1 MVLMAL
7 ALGLSLPAMA
17 SEKVIDMYKSDNCG
31 CCSLWGKAM
40 EKDGFE
46 VRTHVM
52 NDQALS
58 ALKEKHAIP
67 AGLRSC
73 HTAVAGNLIIEG
85 HVPATTIHKAMQSGS
100 GIYGLATPVCQQEV
114 LEWRWEPEKRLTM
127 LSHSH
132 RMEVKSLPA
141 NRIVSG
147 TADNGTP
154 VAGTPVPAIFVVIAS
169 MTYPEDRRCFGM
181 HKESYC
187 EK

>member
-1 MVLMAL
+1 MKKVVLMAL

-17 SEKVIDMYKSDNCG
+17 SEKVIDMYKSENCG

-100 GIYGLATPVCQQEV
+100 GIYGLATPRYASRKS
-114 LEWRWEPEKRLTM
+114 WNGDGSPKRGLRCYRILTGW
-127 LSHSH
+127 
-132 RMEVKSLPA
+132 K
-141 NRIVSG
+141 
-147 TADNGTP
+147 
-154 VAGTPVPAIFVVIAS
+154 
-169 MTYPEDRRCFGM
+169 
-181 HKESYC
+181 
-187 EK
+187 

>member
-1 MVLMAL
+1 MKKVVLIAL

-17 SEKVIDMYKSDNCG
+17 SEKVIDMYKSENCG

-46 VRTHVM
+46 VRTHIM

-100 GIYGLATPVCQQEV
+100 GIYGLATPGMPAGS
-114 LEWRWEPEKRLTM
+114 LG
-127 LSHSH
+127 
-132 RMEVKSLPA
+132 MEMGARKEA
-141 NRIVSG
+141 Y
-147 TADNGTP
+147 D
-154 VAGTPVPAIFVVIAS
+154 VIAFS
-169 MTYPEDRRCFGM
+169 PDGSKKVFQRIE
-181 HKESYC
+181 
-187 EK
+187 

>member
-1 MVLMAL
+1 MKKVVLMAL

-17 SEKVIDMYKSDNCG
+17 SEKVIDMYKSENCG

-58 ALKEKHAIP
+58 ALKEKHAVP

-85 HVPATTIHKAMQSGS
+85 GTVAKLAMRQPFVLFK
-100 GIYGLATPVCQQEV
+100 GLTFQKLC
-114 LEWRWEPEKRLTM
+114 L
-127 LSHSH
+127 
-132 RMEVKSLPA
+132 
-141 NRIVSG
+141 
-147 TADNGTP
+147 
-154 VAGTPVPAIFVVIAS
+154 
-169 MTYPEDRRCFGM
+169 
-181 HKESYC
+181 
-187 EK
+187 

>member
-1 MVLMAL
+1 MKKVVLMAL

-17 SEKVIDMYKSDNCG
+17 SEKVIDMYKSENCG

-58 ALKEKHAIP
+58 ALKEKHAVP

-85 HVPATTIHKAMQSGS
+85 HVPAQRYIRQCSLVQ
-100 GIYGLATPVCQQEV
+100 IYGLATPVCQQEV
-114 LEWRWEPEKRLTM
+114 REWRWGPKRGLRCYRILT
-127 LSHSH
+127 
-132 RMEVKSLPA
+132 
-141 NRIVSG
+141 G
-147 TADNGTP
+147 GQ
-154 VAGTPVPAIFVVIAS
+154 
-169 MTYPEDRRCFGM
+169 
-181 HKESYC
+181 
-187 EK
+187 

>member
-1 MVLMAL
+1 MKKVVLMAL

-17 SEKVIDMYKSDNCG
+17 SEKVIDMYKSENCG

-100 GIYGLATPVCQQEV
+100 GIYGLATRYASRKSWNGDGSP
-114 LEWRWEPEKRLTM
+114 KRGLRCYRILTGW
-127 LSHSH
+127 
-132 RMEVKSLPA
+132 K
-141 NRIVSG
+141 
-147 TADNGTP
+147 
-154 VAGTPVPAIFVVIAS
+154 
-169 MTYPEDRRCFGM
+169 
-181 HKESYC
+181 
-187 EK
+187 

>member
-1 MVLMAL
+1 MKKVVLMAL
-7 ALGLSLPAMA
+7 ALGLSLPVMA
-17 SEKVIDMYKSDNCG
+17 SEKVIDMYKSENCG

-58 ALKEKHAIP
+58 ALKEKHASP

-100 GIYGLATPVCQQEV
+100 GIYGLATPGMPVGS
-114 LEWRWEPEKRLTM
+114 PG
-127 LSHSH
+127 
-132 RMEVKSLPA
+132 MEMGARKEA
-141 NRIVSG
+141 Y
-147 TADNGTP
+147 D
-154 VAGTPVPAIFVVIAS
+154 VIAFS
-169 MTYPEDRRCFGM
+169 PDGSKKVFQRIE
-181 HKESYC
+181 
-187 EK
+187 

>member
-1 MVLMAL
+1 MKKVVLMAL

-100 GIYGLATPVCQQEV
+100 SRHPRYASRKSWNGDGSPKRGLRCY
-114 LEWRWEPEKRLTM
+114 RILTGW
-127 LSHSH
+127 
-132 RMEVKSLPA
+132 K
-141 NRIVSG
+141 
-147 TADNGTP
+147 
-154 VAGTPVPAIFVVIAS
+154 
-169 MTYPEDRRCFGM
+169 
-181 HKESYC
+181 
-187 EK
+187 

>member
-1 MVLMAL
+1 MKKVVLMAL

-17 SEKVIDMYKSDNCG
+17 SEKVIDMYKSENCG

-58 ALKEKHAIP
+58 ALKEKHAVP

-100 GIYGLATPVCQQEV
+100 GIYGLATPG
-114 LEWRWEPEKRLTM
+114 
-127 LSHSH
+127 
-132 RMEVKSLPA
+132 
-141 NRIVSG
+141 IVSRKSW
-147 TADNGTP
+147 NGDGSP
-154 VAGTPVPAIFVVIAS
+154 KRGL
-169 MTYPEDRRCFGM
+169 RCYRILTGW
-181 HKESYC
+181 K
-187 EK
+187 

>member
-1 MVLMAL
+1 MKKVVLMAL

-17 SEKVIDMYKSDNCG
+17 SEKVIDMYKSENCG

-100 GIYGLATPVCQQEV
+100 GIYGLATPGMPAGSPV
-114 LEWRWEPEKRLTM
+114 
-127 LSHSH
+127 
-132 RMEVKSLPA
+132 MEMGARKEA
-141 NRIVSG
+141 Y
-147 TADNGTP
+147 D
-154 VAGTPVPAIFVVIAS
+154 VIAFS
-169 MTYPEDRRCFGM
+169 PDGSKKVFQRIE
-181 HKESYC
+181 
-187 EK
+187 

>member
-1 MVLMAL
+1 MKKVVLMAL

-17 SEKVIDMYKSDNCG
+17 SEKVIDMYKSENCG

-85 HVPATTIHKAMQSGS
+85 HVPATTIHKAMQSG
-100 GIYGLATPVCQQEV
+100 CC
-114 LEWRWEPEKRLTM
+114 
-127 LSHSH
+127 
-132 RMEVKSLPA
+132 
-141 NRIVSG
+141 
-147 TADNGTP
+147 
-154 VAGTPVPAIFVVIAS
+154 VALHCHFS
-169 MTYPEDRRCFGM
+169 Q
-181 HKESYC
+181 
-187 EK
+187 

>member
-1 MVLMAL
+1 MVTVAL

-17 SEKVIDMYKSDNCG
+17 SEKVIDMYKSENCG

-100 GIYGLATPVCQQEV
+100 GIYGLATPGM
-114 LEWRWEPEKRLTM
+114 PAG
-127 LSHSH
+127 SP
-132 RMEVKSLPA
+132 RMEMGARKEA
-141 NRIVSG
+141 Y
-147 TADNGTP
+147 D
-154 VAGTPVPAIFVVIAS
+154 VIAFS
-169 MTYPEDRRCFGM
+169 PEGS
-181 HKESYC
+181 KKSSSESNSQRNG
-187 EK
+187 

>member
-1 MVLMAL
+1 MKKVVLMAL

-17 SEKVIDMYKSDNCG
+17 SEKVIDMYKSENCG

-85 HVPATTIHKAMQSGS
+85 HVPAATIHKAMQSGS
-100 GIYGLATPVCQQEV
+100 VYTVSPPRYASRKSG
-114 LEWRWEPEKRLTM
+114 
-127 LSHSH
+127 
-132 RMEVKSLPA
+132 MEMGARKEA
-141 NRIVSG
+141 Y
-147 TADNGTP
+147 D
-154 VAGTPVPAIFVVIAS
+154 VIAFS
-169 MTYPEDRRCFGM
+169 PDGSKKVFQRIE
-181 HKESYC
+181 
-187 EK
+187 

>member
-1 MVLMAL
+1 MKKVVLMAL

-17 SEKVIDMYKSDNCG
+17 SEKVIDMYKSENCG

-85 HVPATTIHKAMQSGS
+85 HVPATTIHKALQSGS
-100 GIYGLATPVCQQEV
+100 GIYGLATPG
-114 LEWRWEPEKRLTM
+114 M
-127 LSHSH
+127 
-132 RMEVKSLPA
+132 PA
-141 NRIVSG
+141 GSPGREMG
-147 TADNGTP
+147 ARKEAYD
-154 VAGTPVPAIFVVIAS
+154 VIAFS
-169 MTYPEDRRCFGM
+169 PDGSKKVFQRIE
-181 HKESYC
+181 
-187 EK
+187 

>member
-1 MVLMAL
+1 
-7 ALGLSLPAMA
+7 
-17 SEKVIDMYKSDNCG
+17 
-31 CCSLWGKAM
+31 M

-114 LEWRWEPEKRLTM
+114 RNGDGSPKRGLRCYRILTGW
-127 LSHSH
+127 
-132 RMEVKSLPA
+132 K
-141 NRIVSG
+141 
-147 TADNGTP
+147 
-154 VAGTPVPAIFVVIAS
+154 
-169 MTYPEDRRCFGM
+169 
-181 HKESYC
+181 
-187 EK
+187 

>member
-1 MVLMAL
+1 MKKVVLMAL

-17 SEKVIDMYKSDNCG
+17 SEKVIDMYKSENCG

-85 HVPATTIHKAMQSGS
+85 HVPATTIHKA
-100 GIYGLATPVCQQEV
+100 EV

-132 RMEVKSLPA
+132 RMEVKKSSSES
-141 NRIVSG
+141 NSQR
-147 TADNGTP
+147 NG
-154 VAGTPVPAIFVVIAS
+154 
-169 MTYPEDRRCFGM
+169 
-181 HKESYC
+181 
-187 EK
+187 

>member
-1 MVLMAL
+1 MKKVVLMAL

-17 SEKVIDMYKSDNCG
+17 SEKVIDMYKSENCG

-100 GIYGLATPVCQQEV
+100 GIRSRHPRYASRKSWNGDGSPKRGLRCY
-114 LEWRWEPEKRLTM
+114 RILTGW
-127 LSHSH
+127 
-132 RMEVKSLPA
+132 K
-141 NRIVSG
+141 
-147 TADNGTP
+147 
-154 VAGTPVPAIFVVIAS
+154 
-169 MTYPEDRRCFGM
+169 
-181 HKESYC
+181 
-187 EK
+187 